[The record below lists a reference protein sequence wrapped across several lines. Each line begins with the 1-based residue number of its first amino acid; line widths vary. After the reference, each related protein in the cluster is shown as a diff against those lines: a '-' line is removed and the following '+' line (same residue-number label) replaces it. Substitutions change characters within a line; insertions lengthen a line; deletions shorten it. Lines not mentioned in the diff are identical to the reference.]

1 MNWNRRMT
9 GDLIQLVGVVM
20 LGAGVTCEIM
30 VGGDIHLVV
39 ITIGAVV
46 LTIGTKIKGD

>member
-9 GDLIQLVGVVM
+9 GDLIQAVGVLM
-20 LGAGVTCEIM
+20 LGAGVTCEIIL
-30 VGGDIHLVV
+30 GGDIHFVV

-46 LTIGTKIKGD
+46 FTIGTMIKGA